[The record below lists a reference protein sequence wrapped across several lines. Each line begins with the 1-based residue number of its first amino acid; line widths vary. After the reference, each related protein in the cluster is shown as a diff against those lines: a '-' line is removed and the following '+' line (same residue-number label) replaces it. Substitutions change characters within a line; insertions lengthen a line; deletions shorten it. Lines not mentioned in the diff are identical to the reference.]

1 MKRIAT
7 VLLALLMA
15 LSLSITGWAEE
26 PEILETPVIQET
38 PEIQEVP
45 EIREEAPTQEPPEIR
60 ETTGPAE
67 TPEIRESPKPAESA
81 KPEKKQEKTKK
92 KQENQK
98 AAAQTE
104 VPAEEPALDREA
116 CETYATFF
124 REEADLNNAVIA
136 GIFANI
142 QRESGFDPMREGDNG
157 NAFGLCQWNEK
168 RQKRL
173 DALCER
179 ASLNRNEISTQ
190 QIFMI
195 AELQVYYPDTWM
207 LLQWLADT
215 EDDAAW
221 AAWYICK
228 NYEAPVHV
236 EEELL
241 IREQLAK
248 DYFQLLTD

>member
-92 KQENQK
+92 KQGRLMKLPLLKQFRLKVRLLLMKAKKQK
-98 AAAQTE
+98 A
-104 VPAEEPALDREA
+104 
-116 CETYATFF
+116 
-124 REEADLNNAVIA
+124 
-136 GIFANI
+136 
-142 QRESGFDPMREGDNG
+142 
-157 NAFGLCQWNEK
+157 
-168 RQKRL
+168 
-173 DALCER
+173 
-179 ASLNRNEISTQ
+179 RN
-190 QIFMI
+190 
-195 AELQVYYPDTWM
+195 LQFWV
-207 LLQWLADT
+207 
-215 EDDAAW
+215 
-221 AAWYICK
+221 
-228 NYEAPVHV
+228 
-236 EEELL
+236 
-241 IREQLAK
+241 
-248 DYFQLLTD
+248 QLLLLLLLPAVQSVLSSDWT